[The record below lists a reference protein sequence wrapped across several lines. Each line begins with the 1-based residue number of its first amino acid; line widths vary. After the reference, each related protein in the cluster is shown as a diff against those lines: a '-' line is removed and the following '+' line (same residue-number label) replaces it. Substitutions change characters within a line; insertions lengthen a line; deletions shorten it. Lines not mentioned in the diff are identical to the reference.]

1 MLAPREAPREI
12 RGGSV
17 PAATHASEGHRV
29 KSLGF
34 YGAVLVVAVLAYRIA
49 EPFLTEI
56 GWAVV
61 LAICLAPLRTRL
73 ARRLGATGSAVCL
86 IVIVVF
92 VLIVPLLLVAYV
104 LAGQGPRLANVVKA
118 YVDARGGP
126 MGLVHGA
133 WQWLHERRFVLPS
146 EEAVAEHF
154 SKRLEELATDAGRQA
169 GQIVEQAVAFV
180 FSLTITLCI
189 LFFMLRDGPQMAGGV
204 RRLLPFG
211 PERNARLLALIH
223 DIVSTSVTSTLVI
236 AVVQGIV
243 GGLAF
248 LLLGVPGALLW
259 AGLMTVLA
267 VLPVA
272 GATLVWAPAALW
284 LALSG
289 SFVKGLVLALVGVL
303 ILGSVDN
310 VVRPLMLA
318 GRARMSTLLLIITL
332 LGGVSAFGFIGIV
345 LGPVVGAVLTALV
358 KTYALLPDVDAA
370 AAPPHD

>member
-1 MLAPREAPREI
+1 M
-12 RGGSV
+12 
-17 PAATHASEGHRV
+17 
-29 KSLGF
+29 
-34 YGAVLVVAVLAYRIA
+34 
-49 EPFLTEI
+49 
-56 GWAVV
+56 
-61 LAICLAPLRTRL
+61 
-73 ARRLGATGSAVCL
+73 
-86 IVIVVF
+86 VVF

-248 LLLGVPGALLW
+248 LLLGVPASTMSCGPSCSR
-259 AGLMTVLA
+259 VE
-267 VLPVA
+267 
-272 GATLVWAPAALW
+272 
-284 LALSG
+284 
-289 SFVKGLVLALVGVL
+289 
-303 ILGSVDN
+303 
-310 VVRPLMLA
+310 
-318 GRARMSTLLLIITL
+318 RA
-332 LGGVSAFGFIGIV
+332 
-345 LGPVVGAVLTALV
+345 
-358 KTYALLPDVDAA
+358 
-370 AAPPHD
+370 